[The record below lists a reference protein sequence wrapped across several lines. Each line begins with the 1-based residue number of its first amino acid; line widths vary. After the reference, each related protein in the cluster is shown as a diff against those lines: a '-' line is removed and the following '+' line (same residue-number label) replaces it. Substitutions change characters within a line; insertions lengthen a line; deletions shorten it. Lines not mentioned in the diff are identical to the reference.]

1 MERNFSNENFERFL
15 QQNADGLRMR
25 PSDKVWKGISRQLN
39 RRRRRY
45 GFILAF
51 TLLVSS
57 SLGYYLLESSG
68 TPSGSQPVF
77 NQKANSDIGQSPS
90 STATSS
96 NTTAQKPNPVNT
108 LNPDRNQN
116 PALSPSIAS
125 IGQPVTGLQEMGIT
139 QTPVTSLQG
148 SGFTPTVV
156 DSYEFE
162 NSAPV
167 TSTATKRRASQY
179 GDPLTI
185 ESVLNSFAGKKKSK
199 LGMQIYFTPTVSYR
213 KLTENSD
220 YIRSPAPVNN
230 SLITPDIDDVN
241 SAVTHKP
248 DFGFELG
255 YALKYP
261 IAKNVK
267 LRAGLQFNVN
277 RYEIKTYNTSTELAT
292 IRMRNGIDSLNA
304 VTNYNNFSGYK
315 SHWLQNFYFQVSA
328 PVGVELKLKGDEK
341 MQFGIA
347 STIQPTY
354 MIGDRVYL
362 ISTDYKNYAEV
373 PRLVRRWNVNTSLET
388 FVAYSTGRLKWQVGP
403 QVRYQLL
410 SSFVKRYPVKE
421 NLFDFGLKVGVSL
434 K

>member
-45 GFILAF
+45 GFILAL
-51 TLLVSS
+51 TLLFSS
-57 SLGYYLLESSG
+57 SLGYYLLESYY
-68 TPSGSQPVF
+68 TTSGSHAVSKKPV
-77 NQKANSDIGQSPS
+77 NADADQLPS
-90 STATSS
+90 SPATSS
-96 NTTAQKPNPVNT
+96 GKTALNSIPARSMNTDPQQS
-108 LNPDRNQN
+108 L
-116 PALSPSIAS
+116 ALPQSMAS
-125 IGQPVTGLQEMGIT
+125 IGQPVSRLQEMGIT
-139 QTPVTSLQG
+139 ESPVTKQDG

-156 DSYEFE
+156 DSYDFG
-162 NSAPV
+162 NDAPV
-167 TSTATKRRASQY
+167 SSSPVRRTAPLY

-220 YIRSPAPVNN
+220 YVRSPAPLNN

-261 IAKNVK
+261 LAKNVK

-347 STIQPTY
+347 TTIQPTY
-354 MIGDRVYL
+354 MLGDRVYL

-373 PRLVRRWNVNTSLET
+373 PRLVRRWNVNTNLET
-388 FVAYSTGRLKWQVGP
+388 FVAYSTGKLKWQVGP